1 MKFASKLIKLAAAAA
16 AVAGI
21 AYLVVRYFDD
31 IKAWLSKFCP
41 CCDYTLE
48 DDFEVEVPMTEP
60 VSQSAPADD
69 PSAGECSAPD
79 ASAGEAVSDSESS
92 ASNAES
98 EDSITAEEEDFEA

>member
-1 MKFASKLIKLAAAAA
+1 MKFACKLMKLAAAVA

-31 IKAWLSKFCP
+31 IKAWLSRFCP

-60 VSQSAPADD
+60 AHETPAPAAEEPAPAEQPAAAEEDKD
-69 PSAGECSAPD
+69 P
-79 ASAGEAVSDSESS
+79 
-92 ASNAES
+92 
-98 EDSITAEEEDFEA
+98 ITAEEEDFEI

>member
-1 MKFASKLIKLAAAAA
+1 MKFASKLIKLAAAIAA
-16 AVAGI
+16 IAGI

-60 VSQSAPADD
+60 VPKTAAPSEEAPAEQ
-69 PSAGECSAPD
+69 PAAE
-79 ASAGEAVSDSESS
+79 EAEEPV
-92 ASNAES
+92 
-98 EDSITAEEEDFEA
+98 TAEEEDFEA